1 MKKDPVRAVKY
12 LLIILGI
19 TGVIFPIINIFEKGT
34 AKPVDIAVGVMFLF
48 CSMFV
53 VYGVIKHMAKRIDE
67 LEKKLNTNQ
76 TEGDA

>member
-12 LLIILGI
+12 LLIILGT
-19 TGVIFPIINIFEKGT
+19 TGVILPIINIFEKGT
-34 AKPVDIAVGVMFLF
+34 ARPVDITVGVMFLF

-67 LEKKLNTNQ
+67 LEKKLDTNQ
-76 TEGDA
+76 TERDA